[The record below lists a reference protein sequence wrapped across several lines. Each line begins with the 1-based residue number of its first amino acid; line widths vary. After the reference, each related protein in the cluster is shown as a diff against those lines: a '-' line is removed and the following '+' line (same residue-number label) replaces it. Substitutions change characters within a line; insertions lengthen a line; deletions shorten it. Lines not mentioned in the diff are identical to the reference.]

1 MTCFGLGFGRGV
13 AREKKAKNN
22 TNKKNKQNNTVLGD
36 LLWDGGRG
44 EGSPMH
50 VFFVF
55 SVFALFFSLLPRP
68 VPNPTQ
74 NKSSKMFA
82 CLFFLLWG
90 RGGELIS
97 KYIMC
102 IAIWVV
108 KAL

>member
-50 VFFVF
+50 VFFC
-55 SVFALFFSLLPRP
+55 FFGFRSFFFLATPPLPK
-68 VPNPTQ
+68 PNPKQVIQ
-74 NKSSKMFA
+74 NVCMFI
-82 CLFFLLWG
+82 L
-90 RGGELIS
+90 S
-97 KYIMC
+97 
-102 IAIWVV
+102 VV
-108 KAL
+108 GKRW